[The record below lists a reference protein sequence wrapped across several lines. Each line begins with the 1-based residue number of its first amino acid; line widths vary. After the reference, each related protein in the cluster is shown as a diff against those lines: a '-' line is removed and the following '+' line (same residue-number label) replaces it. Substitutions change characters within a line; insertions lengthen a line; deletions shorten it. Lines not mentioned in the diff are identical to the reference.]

1 MSVFTHTIR
10 SPQTYRLMRTAKC
23 SFSSSTQLLKQQ
35 LALVMGCNGAL
46 GSTITSHLKGR
57 NENIKIVGADVTEK
71 DSSDVDI
78 FIPLQGGDAQS
89 ISEDLIDG
97 FQRTFTSNPMFD
109 VMICANGGFAM
120 DSDEKADRMDSMN
133 FEPVAAVV
141 CDALLKQI
149 SRDDA
154 LLVAFGSTAAL
165 ADIDENSPMKKYL
178 RSKKDVHEIIQRI
191 GSSTLKAVKKSKRRD
206 DIELRKR
213 YECLAKLS
221 AVAILP
227 TTLDTAANRQA
238 MNPSEEE
245 LEKWTKLEDVA
256 DEICKWVK
264 IKELRPSSG
273 SLISCRTE
281 DGITEFVI
289 SR

>member
-1 MSVFTHTIR
+1 MNFFAHKIR
-10 SPQTYRLMRTAKC
+10 LPQAYRLIRTAKC
-23 SFSSSTQLLKQQ
+23 SFSSSTQFLKQQ

-71 DSSDVDI
+71 DSDVDI

-120 DSDEKADRMDSMN
+120 DTDQEADKMDSMN
-133 FEPVAAVV
+133 FEPVASVV

-213 YECLAKLS
+213 YDCLAKLS

-238 MNPSEEE
+238 MKPSEEE

-256 DEICKWVK
+256 LEICKWVK

>member
-1 MSVFTHTIR
+1 MNLFAHKIR
-10 SPQTYRLMRTAKC
+10 SPQTYRFIRTTKC

-57 NENIKIVGADVTEK
+57 IENIKIVGADVTEK
-71 DSSDVDI
+71 DSDVDI

-109 VMICANGGFAM
+109 VMICTNGGFAM
-120 DSDEKADRMDSMN
+120 DTDQKADKMDSMN

-213 YECLAKLS
+213 YDCLAKLS

-238 MNPSEEE
+238 MKPSEEE

-256 DEICKWVK
+256 GEICKWVK